1 MNLLALVLV
10 MICVTGAVFIVA
22 NAVQGVPITWLQ
34 RQIPLSLASGRL
46 AVSVSPEIPTT
57 KGEPITVTVTDANT
71 LQPVEGASVSISK
84 DGSHLVDQVTDA
96 NGHTQFEYPG
106 ETTIIV
112 ISKAPDYNSEMKVL
126 PKVPDEWIRAIPISV
141 IVAVV
146 ADIIVALIMSRFP
159 HSMV

>member
-1 MNLLALVLV
+1 
-10 MICVTGAVFIVA
+10 MICFTGAVFVVA
-22 NAVQGVPITWLQ
+22 NVVQGVPITWLQ
-34 RQIPLSLASGRL
+34 RQIPIQSLVSGRL

-57 KGEPITVTVTDANT
+57 KGQLITVTVTDADT
-71 LQPVEGASVSISK
+71 LQPAEGASVSISK

-96 NGHTQFEYPG
+96 NGHAQFEYPG

-112 ISKAPDYNSEMKVL
+112 ISKPPNYSPQMKVL
-126 PKVPDEWIRAIPISV
+126 PKVPDEWLRAIPISL

-159 HSMV
+159 RSMV